1 MGVSEKGKGK
11 ARRQAKIAKKYSW
24 WEHLILQIKRA
35 KVQSDEE
42 EKEGRK
48 EEMEERVMGKRGGG
62 TERKRRRKRN
72 LDKTKKNTIVI
83 G

>member
-35 KVQSDEE
+35 KVQSDEDG
-42 EKEGRK
+42 KEGRR
-48 EEMEERVMGKRGGG
+48 EEMEERVTGKRG
-62 TERKRRRKRN
+62 EVWRERRRKRN